1 METELDYLMEGK
13 EEVELCIKLR
23 SLGVSRNE
31 LFFINSKIPF
41 YLSAP
46 PQKKKRDLLEMCLVV
61 DQERKKWESLGIAWA
76 KSNLGRVLYGYLV
89 IYKYPHCTD
98 HSKPLLVVPK

>member
-1 METELDYLMEGK
+1 
-13 EEVELCIKLR
+13 
-23 SLGVSRNE
+23 VSRNE

-61 DQERKKWESLGIAWA
+61 DKERKERIVERVERSVRLVWVARGLPQLPTHLENELGPFVA
-76 KSNLGRVLYGYLV
+76 
-89 IYKYPHCTD
+89 D
-98 HSKPLLVVPK
+98 LLVDSRSG